1 MQTKHVW
8 TKAVVAVER
17 NFPFLCV
24 CVWLCVCACVFVLV
38 FVCVWVFVF
47 VFVCVWCLS
56 SCRHITGRCAG
67 KQTFLRFQGRVRFF
81 RFSARAFRYVEP
93 DVAGVQE
100 IKRFWV
106 FKNESGSPA
115 LAQERSDTLNE
126 MFSVKYRGAISG
138 GEVDLFLFDVEE
150 RGNLL
155 FHGTT
160 PFVHLYIRIHTC
172 LDVRIM
178 LTHYWRYTQN
188 ETTSSFEERIQ
199 FFRSNARV
207 FPFVKYLC
215 SDTLS
220 CIYTYIYIYK
230 YIYIYIYMYIYM
242 HIYIKFVFSF
252 FYNNSYKSHN
262 HAKESATF

>member
-1 MQTKHVW
+1 M
-8 TKAVVAVER
+8 
-17 NFPFLCV
+17 
-24 CVWLCVCACVFVLV
+24 
-38 FVCVWVFVF
+38 
-47 VFVCVWCLS
+47 
-56 SCRHITGRCAG
+56 
-67 KQTFLRFQGRVRFF
+67 
-81 RFSARAFRYVEP
+81 
-93 DVAGVQE
+93 
-100 IKRFWV
+100 
-106 FKNESGSPA
+106 
-115 LAQERSDTLNE
+115 
-126 MFSVKYRGAISG
+126 KYRGAISG

-220 CIYTYIYIYK
+220 CMYTYK
-230 YIYIYIYMYIYM
+230 YIYIHMSWTSEQTCE
-242 HIYIKFVFSF
+242 VR
-252 FYNNSYKSHN
+252 
-262 HAKESATF
+262 SALADSCKQTNTGLH

>member
-1 MQTKHVW
+1 
-8 TKAVVAVER
+8 
-17 NFPFLCV
+17 
-24 CVWLCVCACVFVLV
+24 
-38 FVCVWVFVF
+38 
-47 VFVCVWCLS
+47 
-56 SCRHITGRCAG
+56 
-67 KQTFLRFQGRVRFF
+67 
-81 RFSARAFRYVEP
+81 
-93 DVAGVQE
+93 
-100 IKRFWV
+100 
-106 FKNESGSPA
+106 
-115 LAQERSDTLNE
+115 
-126 MFSVKYRGAISG
+126 MFSVKYHGAISG

-220 CIYTYIYIYK
+220 CIYTHPSTELLRAKALGLQVWVYLYLYIFTDPHY
-230 YIYIYIYMYIYM
+230 
-242 HIYIKFVFSF
+242 
-252 FYNNSYKSHN
+252 
-262 HAKESATF
+262 